1 MSIRPMRWHIIY
13 MGYPLTWEDKL
24 LEFPSEEEA
33 IAFFQLCKSFDLVFE
48 ELSDVEI
55 KESIYYYDTGY
66 IDMTGKT
73 IKYEEAIDDFII
85 CDKEKDMT

>member
-1 MSIRPMRWHIIY
+1 MNIRPMHWHILY

-24 LEFPSEEEA
+24 LDFSSEEEA
-33 IAFFQLCKSFDLVFE
+33 ITFFQLCKSFDLISE

-55 KESIYYYDTGY
+55 KENIYYYDAGY
-66 IDMTGKT
+66 IDMTNKT
-73 IKYEEAIDDFII
+73 IKYDESIDDFII

>member
-1 MSIRPMRWHIIY
+1 MSTRLMRWHITY
-13 MGYPLTWEDKL
+13 MDYPLTWDNKL
-24 LEFPSEEEA
+24 LDFPSKEEA
-33 IAFFQLCKSFDLVFE
+33 IAFFQLCKSFELVFE

-73 IKYEEAIDDFII
+73 IIYDE
-85 CDKEKDMT
+85 EKDDYILIEKDS